1 MKKTFVYLMVL
12 AIMTTMAIYVAG
24 CGGGDDDPVIPDPP
38 DPTVLEVVV
47 RSSADSSLVVNSNV
61 VLYQAETSEAV
72 LRGMTDS
79 NGIARFDVEVGNY
92 FLHISAQGYNSVPPK
107 NIAPIPFFVAAED
120 TTVEGILLNVLENVG
135 SAGYVQGYVAPAV
148 NNFLILAESQT
159 NQEKFDTVTGPD
171 GFFILY
177 NLPYGTFDMDA
188 LKSGYQM
195 DAPVTAT
202 ISAQAE
208 VDTVSIPVSEY
219 QGSVLKGSVTFLASE
234 NSTVDITLLDPETRA
249 VIPGLSVMSD
259 VSGLGYRIESIPDG
273 DYIAWASLKNDGYVI
288 DPDWLFKNPGGLDIS
303 FATSDSLELPFSVTG
318 AITILSP
325 TNPAD
330 STYAFMAD
338 SQVPTF
344 RWDSYSSAKEY
355 FIEVKDHSGNV
366 LWGGFNANG
375 TVDHGFIG
383 ADAVSVVYNF
393 DNQPGT
399 PALEPGRIYQW
410 KLWADK
416 GSPGATGF
424 VDELI
429 SSSEDLRGIFQ
440 VPEDPPVQ

>member
-1 MKKTFVYLMVL
+1 
-12 AIMTTMAIYVAG
+12 MTTMAIYVAG
-24 CGGGDDDPVIPDPP
+24 CGSDDDDPVTPPPPP

-47 RSSADSSLVVNSNV
+47 RSAADSSLVEHSNV
-61 VLYQAETSEAV
+61 VLYQAENNEAV
-72 LRGMTDS
+72 LRGMTDAH
-79 NGIARFDVEVGNY
+79 GMVRFDVDVGNY
-92 FLHISAQGYNSVPPK
+92 FLNISAQGYNSVPPE

-120 TTVEGILLNVLENVG
+120 TTVEGILLNAMENGG
-135 SAGYVQGYVAPAV
+135 SAGYVQGFVVPAV

-159 NQEKFDTVTGPD
+159 NQEKYDTVSGPD

-177 NLPYGTFDMDA
+177 NLPYGTYDMDA
-188 LKSGYQM
+188 LKSGYQKD
-195 DAPVTAT
+195 DAVTAT

-208 VDTVSIPVSEY
+208 VDTVSIAVSEY
-219 QGSVLKGSVTFLASE
+219 QGSVLKGSVTFLATE
-234 NSTVDITLLDPETRA
+234 NSVVDITLLDPETRA
-249 VIPGLSVMSD
+249 VIPGLSVMNEL
-259 VSGLGYRIESIPDG
+259 SGPYRIESIPDG

-303 FATSDSLELPFSVTG
+303 FATSDSLELSFSVTG
-318 AITILSP
+318 AVTIISP

-344 RWDSYSSAKEY
+344 RWTSYSSAKEY

-366 LWGGFNANG
+366 LWGGFNGDGTAN
-375 TVDHGFIG
+375 HGFIG
-383 ADAVSVVYNF
+383 AAADSAIYNF

-416 GSPGATGF
+416 GSPGTTGF

-440 VPEDPPVQ
+440 VPENPPK

>member
-1 MKKTFVYLMVL
+1 ML
-12 AIMTTMAIYVAG
+12 AIMTTMAIHVAG
-24 CGGGDDDPVIPDPP
+24 CGGDEDDPVIPDPP
-38 DPTVLEVVV
+38 DPTVLNVIV
-47 RSSADSSLVVNSNV
+47 RSSADSSLVDNSNV
-61 VLYQAETSEAV
+61 VLYQAENNEAV

-79 NGIARFDVEVGNY
+79 NGSVYFDVEVGNY
-92 FLHISAQGYNSVPPK
+92 FLHISAQGYDSVPPE
-107 NIAPIPFFVAAED
+107 NIAPIPFFVASED
-120 TTVEGILLNVLENVG
+120 TTIEGILLNVLENPG
-135 SAGYVQGYVAPAV
+135 SAGYIQGFVEPAI
-148 NNFLILAESQT
+148 NNFLILAESQAT
-159 NQEKFDTVTGPD
+159 QEKYDTVSGPD

-177 NLPYGTFDMDA
+177 NLPYGTYDMDA
-188 LKSGYQM
+188 LKSGYKM
-195 DAPVTAT
+195 DEPVSAA
-202 ISAQAE
+202 ISASAE

-219 QGSVLKGSVTFLASE
+219 QGSLLKGSVTFLASE

-259 VSGLGYRIESIPDG
+259 MTGLNYRIERIPDG
-273 DYIAWASLKNDGYVI
+273 DYIAWASLKNDGYVL

-303 FATSDSLELPFSVTG
+303 FATSDSLDLNFSVTG

-344 RWDSYSSAKEY
+344 TWMAYPSAKEY
-355 FIEVKDHSGNV
+355 FIEVKDYSGNV
-366 LWGGFNANG
+366 LWGGFNADG
-375 TVDHGFIG
+375 TVNHGVIG
-383 ADAVSVVYNF
+383 AEAVSVVYDF
-393 DNQPGT
+393 DSRPGT

-416 GSPGATGF
+416 GSPGETSF
-424 VDELI
+424 VDEMI

-440 VPEDPPVQ
+440 VPENPPK